1 MSDIVVSSRV
11 RLARNYEDLPFL
23 CRMTAEQSEQC
34 VQRTLDALRALPQ
47 PYTFLSLR
55 GMEENEK
62 KALVEAHMISP
73 DLIEHSDAGAVLIR
87 GD

>member
-34 VQRTLDALRALPQ
+34 VRRTLDALRALPC
-47 PYTFLSLR
+47 
-55 GMEENEK
+55 
-62 KALVEAHMISP
+62 H
-73 DLIEHSDAGAVLIR
+73 GAVLGPLRLPLPDGR
-87 GD
+87 GRRGGVRGEGCRLFQVCSRFVKGKSK